1 MDKLKMQPIGKA
13 LIILFL
19 MIGGSYLSAGQGYKL
34 EWNGQSVNFS
44 AVSGLDGT
52 TQTTLLR
59 NRTLS
64 GTQTPI
70 PKILTLQK
78 VQCNTESEIY
88 RWFCSFTQTTGIK
101 TDVKIKLTN
110 QYGATIKSWK
120 VTQASPK
127 SMYTSQPMNAKG
139 GEVSID
145 TFRLSYEKIEPV
157 W

>member
-1 MDKLKMQPIGKA
+1 MNIIEKVLVI
-13 LIILFL
+13 IIL
-19 MIGGSYLSAGQGYKL
+19 MTGSTLRSAGQGYRL
-34 EWNGQSVNFS
+34 EWNGQSVTFS

-59 NRTLS
+59 TRTLP
-64 GTQTPI
+64 GTQTSI

-88 RWFCSFTQTTGIK
+88 RWFCSFNQATGIK
-101 TDVKIKLTN
+101 TDLKIKLTN
-110 QYGATIKSWK
+110 QYGVTVKSWK
-120 VTQASPK
+120 ISQASPK
-127 SMYTSQPMNAKG
+127 SMYTSQPLNAKG